1 MNITRL
7 HLINIKGIKDL
18 DLKMHLFPNKPTIFV
33 APNGF
38 GKSSLAHGFECI
50 HPRKLILKEEY
61 YHLNDKSNFPEIR
74 ITLDNT
80 EYIID
85 GNHRTFPS
93 NWDIQIYNSKLKPES
108 IKKNFGKFTQ
118 VSTFLGIET
127 IKVLET
133 IPSKTVFPYSFSI
146 IKSGFGIN
154 SKVLLNVAQT
164 ITENVIYIDVHLMQ
178 SSQLSNFISKVNT
191 LISET
196 NQISGSAV
204 YLKDNLLNKIKND
217 NELLDYITPFMNRFN
232 MQEVDTLLTLWQ
244 FYYSSRDQSYTDAI
258 QYYQYLESKKQLDSM
273 LAEFDTT
280 GKNIKS
286 NEIKNGDS
294 KALVVQF
301 PRALDISNG
310 QRDVLVFITEIF
322 KTQLNAKK
330 ENLLLIIDEIFDYLD
345 AGNLIAFQYYIVRMI
360 DSYTRMGKRI
370 YPILLTHLDP
380 STFNHFYFN
389 KKKLQIVYLKYNNI
403 SSGIKY
409 CEKLAEYR
417 NELDKT
423 NNENKNSVEGHFFH
437 YNHQCLTS
445 TPEIR
450 AINPLWTNSTEFYKY
465 IYNEELKYYKGQK
478 YEYLAILFATR
489 IKVEEICC
497 SKLKPEEKNEFYET
511 HKTVNKIELCTSL
524 GYDIPDYYSLLGI
537 LYNDYLHWKPA
548 INYDSPLMTKLE
560 HPIIRKMILDLFSQ
574 S

>member
-18 DLKMHLFPNKPTIFV
+18 DLKMNLFPNKPTIFV

-50 HPRKLILKEEY
+50 HPRKLILKDDY
-61 YHLNDKSNFPEIR
+61 YHNNDKTNFPEIK
-74 ITLDNT
+74 ISLDNT
-80 EYIID
+80 EYTID

-118 VSTFLGIET
+118 VSTFMSIET
-127 IKVLET
+127 IRLLET
-133 IPSKTVFPYSFSI
+133 IPNKIVLPYSYSTA
-146 IKSGFGIN
+146 KSKFGIN
-154 SKVLLNVAQT
+154 NKVLLNVLQV
-164 ITENVIYIDVHLMQ
+164 ITENIIYIDVHLIQ
-178 SSQLSNFISKVNT
+178 SSQLSNFISKANT
-191 LISET
+191 LISEI
-196 NQISGSAV
+196 NQISGSIA
-204 YLKDNLLNKIKND
+204 YLKDQILTKIKRD
-217 NELLDYITPFMNRFN
+217 QDLLDFITPFMNRFN
-232 MQEVDTLLTLWQ
+232 MQEVDTLFTLWQ
-244 FYYSSRDQSYTDAI
+244 SYLTSQEQTYTDVI
-258 QYYQYLESKKQLDSM
+258 EYYQYIESKKQLDSM

-286 NEIKNGDS
+286 TEIKNGNS
-294 KALVVQF
+294 KTLVVQF

-310 QRDVLVFITEIF
+310 QRDILVFITEIF
-322 KTQLNAKK
+322 KTQLTAKK
-330 ENLLLIIDEIFDYLD
+330 ENLLLIIDELFDYLD
-345 AGNLIAFQYYIVRMI
+345 AGNLIAFQFYIVKMI
-360 DSYTRMGKRI
+360 DVYTNIGKRI
-370 YPILLTHLDP
+370 FPILLTHLDP

-417 NELDKT
+417 ASLDKT
-423 NNENKNSVEGHFFH
+423 NDENKNAIEGHFFH
-437 YNHQCLTS
+437 FNHQCLTS
-445 TPEIR
+445 TPEIQN
-450 AINPLWTNSTEFYKY
+450 INPLWINSSEFYNY
-465 IYNEELKYYKGQK
+465 VYGEELKFYKGQK
-478 YEYLAILFATR
+478 YENLAILFATR

-497 SKLKPEEKNEFYET
+497 SKLKPEEQIEFYQT

-524 GYDIPDYYSLLGI
+524 GYDIPEYFSLLGI

-560 HPIIRKMILDLFSQ
+560 HPIIRKMILDLFGQ